1 MNKNHLIVFN
11 TIVMQ
16 AKTVITVVVSF
27 LTSRYVLEL
36 LGVEGYGLYYL
47 IAGVTATFEF
57 LCSAMISTTSRY
69 FTMAQAGEDLGHA
82 NTVFNTIR
90 ANNQRLIYIILLII
104 EVFGLI
110 MLFWILRIPEGKM
123 LTSIIIFHIMII
135 DTYYKLKV
143 IPYNALL
150 TAKENFL
157 FINIVSVSQTV
168 AKLAFVLALFIIPFD
183 YRLIPYALAIL
194 AISFAARYITQRYV
208 TKKYDEAYIDK
219 NNVDLELKRDVFSF
233 LKYSW
238 VGQLSSI
245 IRSQGTNF
253 LLNVFTGTVS
263 INAAY
268 GVSKRVTGVTDMA
281 FTPISATIVP
291 QTLKSYSEKNY
302 SRFEKLTLFNSKLG
316 IILSWMVIIPLFIE
330 ADFVLDVWLKEVP
343 KHAALITRLVL
354 TAEMIRQLY
363 NGLSMSFLVTDKV
376 KRIYVLQTIIQ
387 SIAFLS
393 MIVVWM
399 IDKSNVFVVF
409 AVDIVAT
416 AVNLMVFLFYMK
428 DYTGIK
434 ALKYITNV
442 IVPSV
447 GGILL
452 MLLMLYLKGYICT
465 NFITNLA
472 FSIFIAF
479 VVVIY
484 FYLCLFSKSEKN
496 DAKTIMGSFVK
507 KIQKNKLKV

>member
-11 TIVMQ
+11 SIVMQ
-16 AKTVITVVVSF
+16 AKTAITIVVSF

-69 FTMAQAGEDLGHA
+69 FTLAQAGEDLKHA

-90 ANNQRLIYIILLII
+90 ANNQKLIYIILLII

-110 MLFWILRIPEGKM
+110 MLFFVLSIPEGKL

-135 DTYYKLKV
+135 DTYFKLKV

-157 FINIVSVSQTV
+157 FINIVSVSQTI
-168 AKLAFVLALFIIPFD
+168 AKLIFVIALFILPYN

-194 AISFAARYITQRYV
+194 VISFVARYITQRYV
-208 TKKYDEAYIDK
+208 SKKYDEAYIDK
-219 NNVDLELKRDVFSF
+219 NNVDLELKSDVFSF

-238 VGQLSSI
+238 VGQFSNI

-253 LLNVFTGTVS
+253 LLNVFTGTVT

-268 GVSKRVTGVTDMA
+268 GVSKRVTAVTDMA
-281 FTPISATIVP
+281 FTPISATIMP

-302 SRFEKLTLFNSKLG
+302 SRFEKLTFFNSKLG
-316 IILSWMVIIPLFIE
+316 VILSWIVIIPLFVE

-343 KHAALITRLVL
+343 EHAVQITRLIL
-354 TAEMIRQLY
+354 IAELIRQLY
-363 NGLSMSFLVTDKV
+363 NGLSMSFLVSDKV
-376 KRIYVLQTIIQ
+376 KKIYVLQTIIQ
-387 SIAFLS
+387 AVAFLI
-393 MIVVWM
+393 MVLVWI
-399 IDKSNVFVVF
+399 IDKSNFYIIFV
-409 AVDIVAT
+409 VDIVVT
-416 AVNLMVFLFYMK
+416 VVCLIVFLLCMK
-428 DYTGIK
+428 DFTGIS
-434 ALKYITNV
+434 AWKYITKV
-442 IVPSV
+442 LMPSF
-447 GGILL
+447 GGVLL
-452 MLLMLYLKGYICT
+452 MLLMLYLKGYFCT
-465 NFITNLA
+465 NFITNL
-472 FSIFIAF
+472 IFIIIII
-479 VVVIY
+479 VIMAVY
-484 FYLCLFSKSEKN
+484 FYFCLFSKREKS
-496 DAKTIMGSFVK
+496 DAKNILFSFIRKIK
-507 KIQKNKLKV
+507 K